1 MKKLKFLSAAVLA
14 SAAFAA
20 NAADISN
27 PVETLTFEGFDAE
40 FSRDILSQNK
50 GNSFTDKFS
59 FTTWG
64 AGEVSGYISALG
76 GGDKNGL
83 AINGFSLFDNNGTQL
98 LTGTQESSGNL
109 DLWTFNYNN
118 LAAGTYWVQVTGNVL
133 GNGRADYNGG
143 VGLALAPVPE
153 PETYAMMLA
162 GLGMLGFAA
171 RRKQKQN
178 QA

>member
-1 MKKLKFLSAAVLA
+1 MKKLKFLSALALA

-27 PVETLTFEGFDAE
+27 PVQSLTWDSFDAE
-40 FSRDILSQNK
+40 FTRDIASQNK
-50 GNSFTDKFS
+50 GNTFSDKFS
-59 FTTWG
+59 FTTW
-64 AGEVSGYISALG
+64 ATGEVSGYITALG

-83 AINGFSLFDNNGTQL
+83 AINGFSLFDSNGTQL
-98 LTGTQESSGNL
+98 LSGLQESSGNL
-109 DLWTFNYNN
+109 DLWTFNYGN
-118 LAAGTYWVQVTGNVL
+118 LAAGTYWVQVNGNVL

-162 GLGMLGFAA
+162 GLGLLGFAA
-171 RRKQKQN
+171 RRKHKQN